1 MRIKKN
7 IEKNIEGEYTNYS
20 MWQIIQS
27 IKKRETQISD
37 WEALLEIEDY
47 KELVKCFMINQEE
60 LKKNLWQ

>member
-37 WEALLEIEDY
+37 WQALLEIEDY
-47 KELVKCFMINQEE
+47 KELVKCFMIDQEE
-60 LKKNLWQ
+60 LKINLWQ

>member
-47 KELVKCFMINQEE
+47 KELVKCFMIDQEE

>member
-7 IEKNIEGEYTNYS
+7 IEKNIDGEYTKYS

-47 KELVKCFMINQEE
+47 KELVKCFMIDQEE